1 MAMNRVTSIQESRK
15 LHRQNMR
22 STLLNRIEI
31 ARINGNQALVTMLE
45 NEQKEL
51 GLW

>member
-1 MAMNRVTSIQESRK
+1 MAMNRATSVQEYRN

-22 STLLNRIEI
+22 STLLNRIE
-31 ARINGNQALVTMLE
+31 AAKANGNQALVTMLE

-51 GLW
+51 GL